1 MQTRGFPYESAYL
14 SDSSSSQL
22 LEQKKLRF
30 KIRRGDFEV
39 ELEGDHDYVKQRF
52 EEMEGLFRTG
62 GISKTSE
69 AIVAATPGSI
79 DVLQGITGIVE
90 FGSEGKPHLTVP
102 VESLSA
108 KEAISLVM
116 FSLHPKPLGDDDLSS
131 LLSSSWK
138 TTGESIVRARIS
150 ELRREGKVIAER
162 GSYLLSGAG
171 VQWIQNDVLPRL
183 QKSP

>member
-1 MQTRGFPYESAYL
+1 MREVL
-14 SDSSSSQL
+14 SS
-22 LEQKKLRF
+22 EKKLRF
-30 KIRRGDFEV
+30 RIRRGDFEV
-39 ELEGDHDYVKQRF
+39 ELEGDFDYVKGRF
-52 EEMEGLFRTG
+52 EELESSLRPIAGLKG
-62 GISKTSE
+62 PEQLSLSPVASSE
-69 AIVAATPGSI
+69 PA
-79 DVLQGITGIVE
+79 TGIAGVVE
-90 FGSEGKPHLTVP
+90 FTSEGKPHLTVP
-102 VESLSA
+102 VDTLSA

-162 GSYLLSGAG
+162 GNYVLSGAG

-183 QKSP
+183 QKVT

>member
-1 MQTRGFPYESAYL
+1 MREVL
-14 SDSSSSQL
+14 SS
-22 LEQKKLRF
+22 EKKLKFR
-30 KIRRGDFEV
+30 IRRGDFEV
-39 ELEGDHDYVKQRF
+39 ELEGDFDYVKGRF
-52 EEMEGLFRTG
+52 EELESSLRPIAGLKG
-62 GISKTSE
+62 PEQLSVSPVPPSE
-69 AIVAATPGSI
+69 PA
-79 DVLQGITGIVE
+79 TGIAGVVE
-90 FGSEGKPHLTVP
+90 FTSEGKPHLTVP
-102 VESLSA
+102 VDTLSA

-162 GSYLLSGAG
+162 GNYVLSGAG

-183 QKSP
+183 QKVT

>member
-1 MQTRGFPYESAYL
+1 M
-14 SDSSSSQL
+14 SS
-22 LEQKKLRF
+22 ERKLRF

-39 ELEGDHDYVKQRF
+39 ELEGDFDYVKQQF
-52 EEMEGLFRTG
+52 EEIGRSFKSANTIKGVDTVPSPAVSTLDP
-62 GISKTSE
+62 
-69 AIVAATPGSI
+69 A
-79 DVLQGITGIVE
+79 LGITGIVE

-183 QKSP
+183 QKST